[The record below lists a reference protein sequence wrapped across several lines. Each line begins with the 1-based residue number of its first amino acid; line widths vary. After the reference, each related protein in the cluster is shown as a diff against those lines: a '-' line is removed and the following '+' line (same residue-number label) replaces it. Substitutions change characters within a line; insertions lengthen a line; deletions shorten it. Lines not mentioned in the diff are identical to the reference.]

1 MSYSFVARQP
11 ILDRNKNTFAYE
23 LLFRDG
29 SKNAFPHIDADQ
41 ATGRVML
48 DQFFSTQ
55 CPAIGDKIGF
65 INFPYNSL
73 ISLAPLLLPK
83 EKIVVE
89 ILEDCLPTD
98 ELYTAIVRLKS
109 DGYCIALDDF
119 IPSPEW
125 RRFLPHI
132 DIIKFD
138 IRVIPLKKAA
148 RFIEKLKGSK
158 IQFLAEK
165 VETHEEF
172 QQALA
177 CNFDLFQGYFFSR
190 PEIIKQKKIYP
201 FLETVI
207 ELCKEISNKEINYK
221 KLEAIFTSDVT
232 LSFKLLRYVNSSQL
246 LTPIRSFH
254 QALAFLDEEK
264 LRKFISLVTISSIAE
279 DKSDILY
286 TLSIQRARFCE
297 LTSQNNENDMGNN
310 QAFLVGLLS
319 LLDALFDAPI
329 EDIVDILPVEP
340 TVKEALLF
348 NSGTLG
354 RLLSLVKAYEKADW
368 ESVAQ
373 INTLLDFK
381 EDFTRHCYDQSMR
394 WSDGL

>member
-29 SKNAFPHIDADQ
+29 SKNAFPQIDADQ
-41 ATGRVML
+41 ATGRIML

-89 ILEDCLPTD
+89 ILEDCSPTD
-98 ELYTAIVRLKS
+98 ELYAAIVRLKS
-109 DGYCIALDDF
+109 EGYCIALDDF

-138 IRVIPLKKAA
+138 IRVVPLPKAA

-158 IQFLAEK
+158 IKFLAEK

-254 QALAFLDEEK
+254 QALAFLGEEK

-297 LTSQNNENDMGNN
+297 LTSQYNENDMGDN

-319 LLDALFDAPI
+319 LLDALCDAPI
-329 EDIVDILPVEP
+329 EDIVDILPVEL

-348 NSGTLG
+348 SSGKLG

-394 WSDGL
+394 WSEGL

>member
-1 MSYSFVARQP
+1 MSYSYVARQP

-29 SKNAFPHIDADQ
+29 SKNAFPQIDADQ
-41 ATGRVML
+41 ATGRIML

-89 ILEDCLPTD
+89 ILEDCLPTE
-98 ELYTAIVRLKS
+98 ELYAAIVCLKS
-109 DGYCIALDDF
+109 NGYCVALDDF

-125 RRFLPHI
+125 RRFLPYI

-158 IQFLAEK
+158 IKFLAEK

-177 CNFDLFQGYFFSR
+177 FNFDLFQGYFFSR
-190 PEIIKQKKIYP
+190 PEIIRQKKISP

-221 KLEAIFTSDVT
+221 KLEVIFTSDVT

-254 QALAFLDEEK
+254 QALAFLGEEK

-297 LTSQNNENDMGNN
+297 LTSQYNETDIGDN

-354 RLLSLVKAYEKADW
+354 HLLSLVKAYEKADW
-368 ESVAQ
+368 EKVYQ
-373 INTLLDFK
+373 INTSLNFK
-381 EDFTRHCYDQSMR
+381 DDFTSNCYEQSIR
-394 WSDGL
+394 WAEGF